1 MGICMSCDAADEGAA
16 AAWVVL
22 PSGELREY
30 APPATAAMALEEA
43 GGAGG
48 GQGSS
53 WFLCDA
59 DGMVFEGPVAVAAV
73 DPGEEL
79 QPGQIYFVLP
89 AEMQRRRLT
98 RDEVA
103 ALAVKASS
111 ALVKAAA
118 EAAAAQPSSPCRRR
132 RRGGAVAPLVFPVP
146 EEDYAAAEPVSPVS
160 PAAKTVVAAAQKRRV
175 ACRGG
180 RATRFSPDLTAIP
193 ESE

>member
-1 MGICMSCDAADEGAA
+1 MGICVSCDAADEGAA
-16 AAWVVL
+16 AARVVL

-43 GGAGG
+43 GG
-48 GQGSS
+48 QGS

-59 DGMVFEGPVAVAAV
+59 DGMVLEGPVAVAAV
-73 DPGEEL
+73 APGEEL

-98 RDEVA
+98 GDEVA

-118 EAAAAQPSSPCRRR
+118 AAAAAHPSSPCRRLR
-132 RRGGAVAPLVFPVP
+132 RGAVAPLVFPVP
-146 EEDYAAAEPVSPVS
+146 EEEYAAADPVSPV
-160 PAAKTVVAAAQKRRV
+160 AAKPAQKRRV

-180 RATRFSPDLTAIP
+180 RPTRFSPDLTAIP
-193 ESE
+193 EGE

>member
-1 MGICMSCDAADEGAA
+1 MGICLSCDAADEGAA
-16 AAWVVL
+16 AARVVF

-43 GGAGG
+43 R
-48 GQGSS
+48 GQGS

-59 DGMVFEGPVAVAAV
+59 DGMVFEGPISVAAV
-73 DPGEEL
+73 APGEEL

-89 AEMQRRRLT
+89 AEMLRRRLT

-118 EAAAAQPSSPCRRR
+118 EAAAAMPSSPCRRR
-132 RRGGAVAPLVFPVP
+132 RRRRGAVAPLVFPVP
-146 EEDYAAAEPVSPVS
+146 EDDYAAAEPVSVS
-160 PAAKTVVAAAQKRRV
+160 KPVAAVQKRRV

-180 RATRFSPDLTAIP
+180 RPTRFSPDLTAIP
-193 ESE
+193 EIE

>member
-1 MGICMSCDAADEGAA
+1 MGLCMSCDAADEGAA
-16 AAWVVL
+16 AARVVL

-43 GGAGG
+43 GG
-48 GQGSS
+48 QGS

-59 DGMVFEGPVAVAAV
+59 DGMVLEGPVAVAAV
-73 DPGEEL
+73 ASGEEL

-98 RDEVA
+98 GDEVA

-118 EAAAAQPSSPCRRR
+118 AAAAAQPSSPCRRLR
-132 RRGGAVAPLVFPVP
+132 RGAVAPLVFPVP
-146 EEDYAAAEPVSPVS
+146 EEEYAAADPVSPV
-160 PAAKTVVAAAQKRRV
+160 AAKPAQKRRV

-180 RATRFSPDLTAIP
+180 RPTRFSPDLTAIP

>member
-1 MGICMSCDAADEGAA
+1 MGICVSCDAVDEGAA
-16 AAWVVL
+16 AARVVL

-43 GGAGG
+43 GG
-48 GQGSS
+48 QGS

-132 RRGGAVAPLVFPVP
+132 RRGAVAPLVFPVP
-146 EEDYAAAEPVSPVS
+146 EDDYYAAAEPVSPVS
-160 PAAKTVVAAAQKRRV
+160 AAKMAQKRRV

>member
-1 MGICMSCDAADEGAA
+1 MGICVSCDAADEGAA
-16 AAWVVL
+16 TARVVL

-30 APPATAAMALEEA
+30 APPATAAVALKEA
-43 GGAGG
+43 GG
-48 GQGSS
+48 QGS

-73 DPGEEL
+73 APGAEL

-98 RDEVA
+98 REEVA
-103 ALAVKASS
+103 ALAMKASS

-132 RRGGAVAPLVFPVP
+132 RRGAVAPLVFPVP
-146 EEDYAAAEPVSPVS
+146 EQDYSAAEPVSPV
-160 PAAKTVVAAAQKRRV
+160 AAKTTVVAQKRRV
-175 ACRGG
+175 AYRGG
-180 RATRFSPDLTAIP
+180 RASRFSPDLTAIP
-193 ESE
+193 EIE

>member
-1 MGICMSCDAADEGAA
+1 MGICVSCDAADEGAA
-16 AAWVVL
+16 AARVVL

-30 APPATAAMALEEA
+30 APPATAALVLQEA
-43 GGAGG
+43 GGEAG
-48 GQGSS
+48 S

-59 DGMVFEGPVAVAAV
+59 DGMGFEGPVAVAAV
-73 DPGEEL
+73 AAGEEL
-79 QPGQIYFVLP
+79 RPGQIYFVLP

-98 RDEVA
+98 REEVA
-103 ALAVKASS
+103 ALAVKASA

-118 EAAAAQPSSPCRRR
+118 AAAPSSPGRARRR
-132 RRGGAVAPLVFPVP
+132 RGAVAPLVFPLP
-146 EEDYAAAEPVSPVS
+146 EEEYSSPDVAS
-160 PAAKTVVAAAQKRRV
+160 KPPAVAQKRRV

>member
-1 MGICMSCDAADEGAA
+1 MGICVSCDAADEGAA
-16 AAWVVL
+16 AARVVL

-43 GGAGG
+43 GG
-48 GQGSS
+48 QGS

-59 DGMVFEGPVAVAAV
+59 DGMVLEGPVAVAAV
-73 DPGEEL
+73 APGEEL

-98 RDEVA
+98 GDEVA

-118 EAAAAQPSSPCRRR
+118 AAAAAQPSSPCRRR
-132 RRGGAVAPLVFPVP
+132 RRRGAVAPLVFPVP
-146 EEDYAAAEPVSPVS
+146 EEEYAAADPVSPV
-160 PAAKTVVAAAQKRRV
+160 AAKPAQKRRV
-175 ACRGG
+175 ARRSG
-180 RATRFSPDLTAIP
+180 RATRFSPNLTAIP

>member
-1 MGICMSCDAADEGAA
+1 MGICVSCDAADEGAA
-16 AAWVVL
+16 TARVVL

-30 APPATAAMALEEA
+30 APPATAAMALEEV
-43 GGAGG
+43 G
-48 GQGSS
+48 GQGS

-73 DPGEEL
+73 APGEEL

-103 ALAVKASS
+103 KLAVKASS

-132 RRGGAVAPLVFPVP
+132 RRGAVAPLVFPVP
-146 EEDYAAAEPVSPVS
+146 EEEYAAADPVSPVS
-160 PAAKTVVAAAQKRRV
+160 PRVAAAQKRRV

-180 RATRFSPDLTAIP
+180 RAATRFSPDLTAIP

>member
-1 MGICMSCDAADEGAA
+1 MGICVSCDAADEGAA
-16 AAWVVL
+16 AARVVL

-43 GGAGG
+43 GG
-48 GQGSS
+48 QGS

-59 DGMVFEGPVAVAAV
+59 DGMVLEGPVAVAAV
-73 DPGEEL
+73 APGEEL
-79 QPGQIYFVLP
+79 RPGQIYFVLP

-98 RDEVA
+98 GDEVA

-118 EAAAAQPSSPCRRR
+118 AAAAAQPSSPCRRR
-132 RRGGAVAPLVFPVP
+132 RRGAVAPLVFPVP
-146 EEDYAAAEPVSPVS
+146 EEDYAVADPVSPV
-160 PAAKTVVAAAQKRRV
+160 AAKPAQKRRV
-175 ACRGG
+175 ACRGR

>member
-1 MGICMSCDAADEGAA
+1 MGICVSCDAADEGAA
-16 AAWVVL
+16 AARVVL
-22 PSGELREY
+22 PCGELREY

-43 GGAGG
+43 GG
-48 GQGSS
+48 QGS

-73 DPGEEL
+73 DPNEEL

-98 RDEVA
+98 GDEVA

-132 RRGGAVAPLVFPVP
+132 RRGAVAPLVFPVP
-146 EEDYAAAEPVSPVS
+146 EEDYASAEPVSTVS
-160 PAAKTVVAAAQKRRV
+160 AAKMVAAAQKRRV

>member
-16 AAWVVL
+16 AARVVL

-43 GGAGG
+43 GG
-48 GQGSS
+48 QGS

-59 DGMVFEGPVAVAAV
+59 DGMVLEGPVAVAAV
-73 DPGEEL
+73 APGEEL

-98 RDEVA
+98 GDEVA

-118 EAAAAQPSSPCRRR
+118 AAAAAQPSSPCRRLR
-132 RRGGAVAPLVFPVP
+132 RGAVAPLVFPVP
-146 EEDYAAAEPVSPVS
+146 EEEYAAADPVSPV
-160 PAAKTVVAAAQKRRV
+160 AAKPAQKRRV

-180 RATRFSPDLTAIP
+180 RPTRFSPDLTAIP

>member
-1 MGICMSCDAADEGAA
+1 MGICVSCDAADEGAA
-16 AAWVVL
+16 AARVVL

-43 GGAGG
+43 GG
-48 GQGSS
+48 QGS

-59 DGMVFEGPVAVAAV
+59 DGMVLEGPVAVAAV
-73 DPGEEL
+73 APGEEL
-79 QPGQIYFVLP
+79 RPGQIYFVLP

-98 RDEVA
+98 GDEVA
-103 ALAVKASS
+103 ALTVKASS

-118 EAAAAQPSSPCRRR
+118 AAAAAQPSSPCRRLR
-132 RRGGAVAPLVFPVP
+132 RGAVAPLVFPVP
-146 EEDYAAAEPVSPVS
+146 EEDYAVADRVSPV
-160 PAAKTVVAAAQKRRV
+160 AAKPAQKRRV

>member
-16 AAWVVL
+16 AARVVL

-43 GGAGG
+43 GG
-48 GQGSS
+48 QGS

-59 DGMVFEGPVAVAAV
+59 DGMVLEGPVAVAAV
-73 DPGEEL
+73 APGEEL

-98 RDEVA
+98 GDEVA

-118 EAAAAQPSSPCRRR
+118 AAAAAQPSAPCRRLR
-132 RRGGAVAPLVFPVP
+132 RGAVAPLVFPVP
-146 EEDYAAAEPVSPVS
+146 EEEYAAADPVSPV
-160 PAAKTVVAAAQKRRV
+160 AAKPAQKRRV